1 MTETWKVVYFLPG
14 DQWSGLNNKG
24 VALVEASNRAEAM
37 SAFQR
42 QYAGKFSTVETCT
55 KLLG

>member
-1 MTETWKVVYFLPG
+1 MKETWKIVYFLPG

-24 VALVEASNRAEAM
+24 VALVEAENRAVAM
-37 SAFQR
+37 STFQR
-42 QYAGKFSTVETCT
+42 QYAGQYSTVDTCT